1 MVEYKIRHI
10 PKTTPYNRR
19 PGYSMTPEYIT
30 IHSTANL
37 SSTAQN
43 ELGWLTNPNNKN
55 VASWHIVVDDKEAI
69 EAIPLNE
76 NAWHAG
82 DGREGTGNRRSIGI
96 EICES
101 GDRAETMQNAVEVVA
116 RLLKQLNLGTDKLR
130 RHYDWNGNPCPRIMM
145 ANNWEGWKGFVIS
158 IERELNKE
166 ISEPSDWAVEA
177 WDWGTEQGITDGTN
191 PQQPAT
197 RQEVVTML
205 HRLVAKDII
214 KPIPEPKPS
223 FTHEKIG
230 ETEVITLDPMVLKAR
245 EGVLKSGKQIIQ
257 YTSNFISGNFFW
269 WDRDVPKTIGWL
281 ISEGQVLHDR
291 HEYKSWKGNPKGTLI
306 IYRNGQVE
314 VGWMWD
320 SDIIKRFTDIWFCCQ
335 GFNLFPPNMN
345 VRDGIVLE
353 GFQYGTVGYTTNR
366 ISYGYNKDKHKI
378 VFAVRPQ
385 SNAERAQLTMENLGC
400 KGNSIC
406 GDSGLSCN
414 LAINGKG
421 YFLTNRI
428 LSNYIYW

>member
-223 FTHEKIG
+223 
-230 ETEVITLDPMVLKAR
+230 LPM
-245 EGVLKSGKQIIQ
+245 
-257 YTSNFISGNFFW
+257 
-269 WDRDVPKTIGWL
+269 
-281 ISEGQVLHDR
+281 
-291 HEYKSWKGNPKGTLI
+291 
-306 IYRNGQVE
+306 
-314 VGWMWD
+314 
-320 SDIIKRFTDIWFCCQ
+320 KR
-335 GFNLFPPNMN
+335 
-345 VRDGIVLE
+345 
-353 GFQYGTVGYTTNR
+353 
-366 ISYGYNKDKHKI
+366 
-378 VFAVRPQ
+378 
-385 SNAERAQLTMENLGC
+385 
-400 KGNSIC
+400 
-406 GDSGLSCN
+406 
-414 LAINGKG
+414 
-421 YFLTNRI
+421 
-428 LSNYIYW
+428 